1 MIRRPPRSTRCDT
14 LFPYTTPF
22 RSVGYAEA
30 GGHPCCG
37 NIGGGG
43 FMTIHLASG
52 ENLFLDFREKAPLK
66 ATATIF
72 QDESGNVVKGR
83 STGTWLGIGTPG
95 TVMGLNEALK
105 RYGTMQLAE
114 VIAPARSEEQTY
126 ELQSQMRKPY
136 AVLC

>member
-1 MIRRPPRSTRCDT
+1 
-14 LFPYTTPF
+14 
-22 RSVGYAEA
+22 
-30 GGHPCCG
+30 
-37 NIGGGG
+37 
-43 FMTIHLASG
+43 MTIHLASG

-105 RYGTMQLAE
+105 RYG
-114 VIAPARSEEQTY
+114 RSEEHTS
-126 ELQSQMRKPY
+126 ELQSLMRNSY
-136 AVLC
+136 AVFCLKKKTQTKQYPHKHHTNTKI

>member
-1 MIRRPPRSTRCDT
+1 
-14 LFPYTTPF
+14 
-22 RSVGYAEA
+22 
-30 GGHPCCG
+30 
-37 NIGGGG
+37 
-43 FMTIHLASG
+43 MTIHLASG

-105 RYGTMQLAE
+105 RYGTMPLAE
-114 VIAPARSEEQTY
+114 VIARAVRVVGVVGEAEGRLP
-126 ELQSQMRKPY
+126 ELRERERVVAVERDRKSTR
-136 AVLC
+136 LNSSH